1 MKNFLYIFLLSI
13 NTFACSVPVFRYALE
28 YWQPDPYQII
38 LSYNPAQTNNLPEV
52 LTELKKYKANRTFIV
67 KKIKSSQS
75 DEEIILKYPA
85 DKRIRNIVWD
95 ASLSTQN
102 LDKILNSPARKEF
115 ADKILNG
122 DSLVFLLLEGSNSKQ
137 NNKIAATILTNIPLL
152 ENQIKLP
159 HEYTDI
165 PKEDLKIYDTNI
177 VFKLSMMRLSRT
189 NSQDKI
195 FINILTKSLPESI
208 YKQSDPIVF
217 PVFARG
223 RMLSALREKDVNYK
237 TLKKMCEYVAG
248 ECSCEIK
255 AGNPGFDIF
264 IPLGW
269 NFEKNKSL
277 ISNIVLPPLSG
288 FSEFLPA
295 KKNKET
301 NSNLKK

>member
-1 MKNFLYIFLLSI
+1 
-13 NTFACSVPVFRYALE
+13 
-28 YWQPDPYQII
+28 
-38 LSYNPAQTNNLPEV
+38 
-52 LTELKKYKANRTFIV
+52 
-67 KKIKSSQS
+67 
-75 DEEIILKYPA
+75 
-85 DKRIRNIVWD
+85 VWETP
-95 ASLSTQN
+95 LSTQN

-115 ADKILNG
+115 VGKILNG

-137 NNKIAATILTNIPLL
+137 NNKIADTILKNIPLL

-159 HEYTDI
+159 HEYVDI

-189 NSQDKI
+189 NLQEQV

-208 YKQSDPIVF
+208 YKKSEPILF

-255 AGNPGFDIF
+255 SQNPGFDIF

-277 ISNIVLPPLSG
+277 ISDIVLPPLSG
-288 FSEFLPA
+288 FSEFLPV
-295 KKNKET
+295 KKTDDT

>member
-1 MKNFLYIFLLSI
+1 MMKNILYILLLSL
-13 NTFACSVPVFRYALE
+13 NSFACSVPVFRYALE

-38 LSYNPAQTNNLPEV
+38 LSYNPAQTNNFPEV
-52 LTELKKYKANRTFIV
+52 LAEIKKYKANRTFIF
-67 KKIKSSQS
+67 KKIKSSHQN
-75 DEEIILKYPA
+75 EKITLKYPA
-85 DKRIRNIVWD
+85 DKRIRNIVWE
-95 ASLSTQN
+95 APLSTQN
-102 LDKILNSPARKEF
+102 LGNILNSPAREEF
-115 ADKILNG
+115 VGKILNG

-137 NNKIAATILTNIPLL
+137 NTKIANIILTNIPLL
-152 ENQIKLP
+152 EKEIKLP
-159 HEYTDI
+159 HEYVDI

-189 NSQDKI
+189 NLQEKV

-223 RMLSALREKDVNYK
+223 RMLAALREKDINYK

-255 AGNPGFDIF
+255 SGNPGFDIF
-264 IPLGW
+264 IPTGW

-277 ISNIVLPPLSG
+277 ISDIVLPPLSG

-295 KKNKET
+295 KKST
-301 NSNLKK
+301 DADPKK